1 MPQDLESI
9 LRKSLD
15 DVDRS
20 QKWQIAGLAIFLV
33 LFVLHAYGFVSIIHG
48 GGGEAS
54 IVTRRTVFMG
64 IVSVIFTLGCCTFAI
79 TLSISRMTKRLLK
92 AIELSSKT

>member
-1 MPQDLESI
+1 MSQELESV

-20 QKWQIAGLAIFLV
+20 QRWQVTGLVIFL
-33 LFVLHAYGFVSIIHG
+33 LFLLLHAYGFIVTIHG

-54 IVTRRTVFMG
+54 LVTRRTVGMG
-64 IVSVIFTLGCCTFAI
+64 ILSVMFTLGCCTFAI
-79 TLSISRMTKRLLK
+79 TLFISRMTKRLLK
-92 AIELSSKT
+92 AIELASKP